1 MSGTRGPVVHYP
13 AGIAGGCH
21 PGVADTCP
29 IAECVQKR
37 EKAAAM
43 EAATEA
49 QFDQLAASVRAMQAR
64 HDAQV
69 TAAAYR
75 AAADE
80 IEARLRAEGYDL
92 TCACDA
98 CTPCLLR
105 EHTAHLRNRADQM
118 GQQ

>member
-1 MSGTRGPVVHYP
+1 VVHYP

-37 EKAAAM
+37 ERAAALQ
-43 EAATEA
+43 AATEA

-75 AAADE
+75 AAAAEISNAQDAIDTAALADHDE
-80 IEARLRAEGYDL
+80 LYDTEQHTSRAIRLAADRLRA
-92 TCACDA
+92 
-98 CTPCLLR
+98 
-105 EHTAHLRNRADQM
+105 RADQM